1 MFYYFTLLE
10 DSISWLRLF
19 EYITVRTIGAAAFS
33 FILMLLISPIL
44 IKLLKKLKY
53 TENQTDNR
61 LNDKEKKS
69 KIRTPTMGGIII
81 IIATSLST
89 IFWANINNIYVLLT
103 LGTLIIMGGIGF
115 IDDYKKIKNKNGL
128 SVKNKF
134 LLQLVWSSIFFI
146 VLWNNP
152 TAQERLTE
160 FMVPFNKYPIFQLG
174 IMGAFIF
181 LGLVMIGSSNAVN
194 LTDGLDGLAIG
205 CTNSVIGCY
214 LILTYVA
221 GHYSF
226 ASYLQVPFIQGS
238 GELTVFCGS
247 LLGAGLGFLWFNR
260 NPAEIFMGD
269 TGSLALGGAIASIAV
284 IIKQELLLII
294 VGGVFVFEAIS
305 VILQTGYFKYSR
317 YKYGEG
323 RRLFLCAP
331 IHHHF
336 EQIEKG
342 KAIEK
347 NRDPRSVENIIV
359 IKFWISGIIM
369 ALIGI
374 ATLKIR

>member
-44 IKLLKKLKY
+44 IKLLEKLKY

-269 TGSLALGGAIASIAV
+269 TGSLALGGAIASIAL

-305 VILQTGYFKYSR
+305 VIIQTGYFKYSR

>member
-1 MFYYFTLLE
+1 
-10 DSISWLRLF
+10 
-19 EYITVRTIGAAAFS
+19 
-33 FILMLLISPIL
+33 
-44 IKLLKKLKY
+44 
-53 TENQTDNR
+53 
-61 LNDKEKKS
+61 
-69 KIRTPTMGGIII
+69 MGGIII

-174 IMGAFIF
+174 IIGAFIF

-294 VGGVFVFEAIS
+294 VGGIFVFEAIS

>member
-44 IKLLKKLKY
+44 IKLLEKLKY

-174 IMGAFIF
+174 IIGAFIF

-226 ASYLQVPFIQGS
+226 ATYLQVPFIQGS

-305 VILQTGYFKYSR
+305 VIIQTGYFKYSR